1 MWSNND
7 LGDDVAR
14 AGQYP
19 PPPYVLTLTGQGYQT
34 RRNKLRWILLG
45 ATNSATWS
53 SFETKVAPSYNIQL
67 WIVKIERPLI
77 KL

>member
-19 PPPYVLTLTGQGYQT
+19 PPYVLTLTGQGYQT
-34 RRNKLRWILLG
+34 RRNKL
-45 ATNSATWS
+45 
-53 SFETKVAPSYNIQL
+53 
-67 WIVKIERPLI
+67 
-77 KL
+77 